1 MTSQRYSANFY
12 GDFNPKVETTVKKEQ
27 EQYKKLMGKDRKK
40 NKKYRRKEQFI
51 ATVSK

>member
-1 MTSQRYSANFY
+1 MTSQRYSGTFY
-12 GDFNPKVETTVKKEQ
+12 KDFDPRVEPTVKKEQ
-27 EQYKKLMGKDRKK
+27 EQYKKLLGKDRKK

>member
-1 MTSQRYSANFY
+1 MSSQRYSANSY
-12 GDFNPKVETTVKKEQ
+12 KDFDPQVGTTVKKEQ